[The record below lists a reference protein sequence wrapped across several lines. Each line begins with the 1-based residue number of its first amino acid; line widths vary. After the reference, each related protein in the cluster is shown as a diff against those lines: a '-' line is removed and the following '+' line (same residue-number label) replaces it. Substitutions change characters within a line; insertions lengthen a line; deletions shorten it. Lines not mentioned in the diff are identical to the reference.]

1 MLLFNTGVVKME
13 HNVDSSKSKTEV
25 SDQELKKVIGDF
37 LEMGHVEN
45 IIAMFRR
52 HPEYYTWTGELLN
65 DERFNVRL
73 GISVLFEDLSQLQP
87 EQTPLAIPSL
97 VQLLEHDSPL
107 FRGEAT
113 SVLGLIGTKE
123 ALVHVQSMQE
133 DESPQV
139 REVATMILEEISEKS
154 V

>member
-1 MLLFNTGVVKME
+1 MQSNE
-13 HNVDSSKSKTEV
+13 NKTEV

-52 HPEYYTWTGELLN
+52 NPLYYSWTGEILD

-73 GISVLFEDLSQLQP
+73 GLSILFEDLQEIQP
-87 EQTPLAIPSL
+87 EQTVLAIPSL
-97 VQLLEHDSPL
+97 VGMLEKDSTML
-107 FRGEAT
+107 RGEAT
-113 SVLGLIGTKE
+113 SILGIIGTNE
-123 ALVHVQSMQE
+123 ALEHVRNMLK

-139 REVATMILEEISEKS
+139 REVATMILEEASEGGE
-154 V
+154 